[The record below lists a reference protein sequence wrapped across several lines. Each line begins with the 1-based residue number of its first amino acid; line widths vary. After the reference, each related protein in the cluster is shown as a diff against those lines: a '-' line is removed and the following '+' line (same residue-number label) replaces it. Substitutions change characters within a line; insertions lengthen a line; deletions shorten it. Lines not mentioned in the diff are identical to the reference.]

1 MWLITPIG
9 FFSIVQK
16 PGDSAA
22 GTLTIRARAKGDLEV
37 LRDNYLSSLGPV
49 IANAGTDY
57 RYRAQAPRKD
67 IADAMLNLV
76 AEINY
81 DNFKNEVQ
89 KRQGSARAHTYH
101 KVWDALCDIAEPETS
116 HPSPRPGTQKRRMAR
131 AFGGILIDEQ
141 DRILLVKP
149 RDEYDGYAWTF
160 PKGHPDANELP
171 EHTALREVLEETG
184 YDAAIVHRLPEK
196 YVGGTTM
203 TDYFLMNPSGAQ
215 QAFGH
220 ETEMVCWA
228 TLAEAEKLIGETRNT
243 KGRGR
248 DLKVLRD
255 VSTYLME
262 QR

>member
-1 MWLITPIG
+1 MWLVTPIG

-22 GTLTIRARAKGDLEV
+22 GTLTIRARAKGDLEA
-37 LRDNYLSSLGPV
+37 LRDNYLSSLGQV

-57 RYRAQAPRKD
+57 RYRAQAPRKK
-67 IADAMLNLV
+67 IAEVMLNLV
-76 AEINY
+76 TDINY

-101 KVWDALCDIAEPETS
+101 KVWDALYDIAEPETS
-116 HPSPRPGTQKRRMAR
+116 HPSPRPGTQKRSMAR

-141 DRILLVKP
+141 GRILLVKP

-160 PKGHPDANELP
+160 PKGHPDAVELP

-184 YDAAIVHRLPEK
+184 YDATIIHRLPEK
-196 YVGGTTM
+196 YIGGTTM
-203 TDYFLMNPSGAQ
+203 TDYFLMNPSGAP
-215 QAFGH
+215 QAFGQ
-220 ETEMVCWA
+220 ETETVRWA

-243 KGRGR
+243 KGRER
-248 DLKVLRD
+248 DLKVLHD
-255 VSTYLME
+255 VSTYLLE